1 MFQLLLRLLEKFGIH
16 RKTKVEI
23 PTLPSNT
30 KYVVIRLVLWGI
42 IGLTLS
48 SMVWFLLRFSAL
60 SLTNN
65 RLERKVT
72 AVETQLSQMEQ
83 GNRQTDNLDV
93 FGRYFIQAYYN
104 TKLEPKS
111 YKEEVGKYFPTNM
124 ELPTYT
130 AGTEVK
136 KVRSIQL
143 WQKAWEE
150 TAYACTYLVN
160 YQLADE
166 SIGQELIHFYVAEK
180 DGQYTVISY
189 PYLEKVT
196 EITTKNNQ
204 KINDSLSEKE
214 QVKKEVRSEVH
225 QWLSETFFP
234 RFLESENLD
243 DISYMM
249 NNPYLM
255 GNKQIFK
262 EIKELKVYPTETKQL
277 TAKVTIQV
285 SDRQTSVTSLQEY
298 TVVLKEEE
306 TNKYFVESLTHTLG
320 GQRNDE

>member
-1 MFQLLLRLLEKFGIH
+1 MVQLLLKLLKKFGIH

-30 KYVVIRLVLWGI
+30 KYVVIRWVLWGI
-42 IGLTLS
+42 IALTLG

-65 RLERKVT
+65 RLEKKVS
-72 AVETQLSQMEQ
+72 AVETQLAQMEQ

-104 TKLEPKS
+104 TKLDPKV
-111 YKEEVGKYFPTNM
+111 YKEEVGKYFPKNM
-124 ELPTYT
+124 DLPNYT
-130 AGTEVK
+130 AGGEVK

-143 WQKAWEE
+143 WQKVWEG

-166 SIGQELIHFYVAEK
+166 SIDQELIHFYVAEK
-180 DGQYTVISY
+180 TGQYTVISY
-189 PYLEKVT
+189 PYLEQVT
-196 EITTKNNQ
+196 EITTRNNQ
-204 KINDSLSEKE
+204 KIKDSLSEQE
-214 QVKKEVRSEVH
+214 QVKKEIRSEVH
-225 QWLSETFFP
+225 QWLADTFFP

-249 NNPYLM
+249 NDPYLM
-255 GNKQIFK
+255 GNKQAFK
-262 EIKELKVYPTETKQL
+262 EIKELKVYPTGANQL

-285 SDRQTSVTSLQEY
+285 SDRQTAVVSLQEY
-298 TVVLKEEE
+298 TVILKEEE
-306 TNKYFVESLTHTLG
+306 TNKYFVTSLTHTLG
-320 GQRNDE
+320 GKQNDE